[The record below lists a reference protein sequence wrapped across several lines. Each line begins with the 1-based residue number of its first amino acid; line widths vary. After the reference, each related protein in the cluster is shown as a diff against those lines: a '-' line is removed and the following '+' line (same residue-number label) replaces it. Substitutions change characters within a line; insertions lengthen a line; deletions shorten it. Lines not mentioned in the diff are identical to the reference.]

1 MNYTTLLLAEE
12 VSEKTI
18 DLVSL
23 ISICAVA
30 ALLLILS
37 CVCLWGKNFNTK
49 KIVYAALSVALSF
62 ALSFIKIAPVTY
74 GGSITLA
81 SMVPLMIYA
90 YCYGPI
96 SGLVTGLV
104 YGVLQFVQD
113 PYILVPITFV
123 LDYLLAFCGFFFMG
137 LMGKLMHR
145 ESGKELAPV
154 LIGCGLT
161 YAWRF
166 VMHLFSGFVYFDMGA
181 IWVNLPTTS
190 ALTYSFLYQAVYL
203 IPDFIISF
211 FALWLLCKKQTF
223 SRLSDLIK
231 S

>member
-1 MNYTTLLLAEE
+1 MNYNATLFLAKE
-12 VSEKTI
+12 VSEETTN
-18 DLVSL
+18 LVSL

-30 ALLLILS
+30 ALFVVLACI
-37 CVCLWGKNFNTK
+37 CLFAKQFNTK
-49 KIVYAALSVALSF
+49 KIVYASLCVALSF

-81 SMVPLMIYA
+81 SMVPLMIFA
-90 YCYGPI
+90 FCYGPI

-104 YGVLQFVQD
+104 YGVLQFIQD

-137 LMGKLMHR
+137 LVGKLHR
-145 ESGKELAPV
+145 GNKEAAPV
-154 LIGCGLT
+154 LIGCACT

-166 VMHLFSGFVYFDMGA
+166 LLHLFSGFVYFDMGA
-181 IWVNLPTTS
+181 IWVNLPT
-190 ALTYSFLYQAVYL
+190 ANAFVYSFLYQAVYL

-211 FALWLLCKKQTF
+211 ATLYLLVKKKTFAKLTALLKN
-223 SRLSDLIK
+223 
-231 S
+231 